1 MSYLLKIT
9 VCLAFCH
16 AYKQKLKLKRLG
28 QLSRD
33 RNKCFSMHTHKA
45 KEGENCQQT
54 ALINHASINHILL
67 PVSPSPPLTHQSGSK
82 KMHLWPSSCFGLL
95 LTIPPPSVLSLP
107 PSIPFPLLLCQER
120 RQYGVSWLQSPLC
133 IIFYNFMASALLVS
147 DNSASSVSQ
156 IIREIT
162 EHLKPYWMHIYSQR
176 SHFTEYCKVCLL
188 YAHSGN
194 KTWFSHSVAADLW
207 KTRTND

>member
-33 RNKCFSMHTHKA
+33 RNKCFSIHTYKA

-95 LTIPPPSVLSLP
+95 LTIPLPQCCLSLLH
-107 PSIPFPLLLCQER
+107 PFSAPFMPGEKA
-120 RQYGVSWLQSPLC
+120 VWS
-133 IIFYNFMASALLVS
+133 FMAAEPIVHHLLQFHGFCLVS
-147 DNSASSVSQ
+147 FRQLCV
-156 IIREIT
+156 
-162 EHLKPYWMHIYSQR
+162 
-176 SHFTEYCKVCLL
+176 FC
-188 YAHSGN
+188 
-194 KTWFSHSVAADLW
+194 FSNNQGDH
-207 KTRTND
+207 